1 MKSQFIKPERI
12 DPLRAQIGF
21 KQFLPFDVALQTGMR
36 IGDVVALERKS
47 LSRVAGK
54 CFVDFTAQKTKKSAH
69 VEITEEL
76 YLNLLRN
83 AGKRWLFTS
92 PIHPR
97 RHITRQA
104 CWERVKKASKALGYT
119 EQYSPHSFRK
129 NFAVELLHEKDLGA
143 VQAALQHTNKDVTA
157 LYAYADGLFGGDPDA
172 PLTRRD
178 LPMIVDF
185 ILAKLHN

>member
-1 MKSQFIKPERI
+1 MKSQYIIPERLSQ
-12 DPLRAQIGF
+12 LRAQIGF
-21 KQFLPFDVALQTGMR
+21 HGFLPFEVALQTGLR
-36 IGDVVALERKS
+36 IGDVVALERRN
-47 LSRVAGK
+47 LVK
-54 CFVDFTAQKTKKSAH
+54 CDGRFFIDFTAQKTGKSARA
-69 VEITEEL
+69 EIDRALFE
-76 YLNLLRN
+76 NLQFY

-92 PIHPR
+92 PVHPR

-104 CWERVKKASKALGYT
+104 CWNRVKKAAGALGYT

-157 LYAYADGLFGGDPDA
+157 IYAYADGIFGGDLDQ

-178 LPMIVDF
+178 LPMIVDY